1 MRIGL
6 FVAYWPWFSAEE
18 QVELARL
25 ADDGGLDS
33 VWVAEAWGQDAVS
46 VLGHLTAVTERI
58 GLGSALMQIPAR
70 TPAATAM
77 AAVTLDVLSEGR
89 FRLGL
94 GVSGPQVSEGWHG
107 VPFRRPMARTR
118 EYVEIVRQALAR
130 EGPLEYRGEEFQL
143 PLEGSELGKPLKL
156 LAKPV
161 QERIPIYLGA
171 IGPKS
176 VEQTARIADGWIPFM
191 FTTERAQD
199 MLAPFAGT
207 DVDVA
212 PAVLVCLDDDPE
224 RALDLAR
231 PWLALYL
238 GGMGAKDKN
247 FYVETAERFGHGDS
261 AREVQ
266 RLFGAGDRMGA
277 AQALTPELIRGS
289 AICCSYGEL
298 DEHLA
303 AYERAGA
310 DTLLAVPFGDRP
322 RIVEALS
329 AAAVTA

>member
-1 MRIGL
+1 
-6 FVAYWPWFSAEE
+6 
-18 QVELARL
+18 
-25 ADDGGLDS
+25 
-33 VWVAEAWGQDAVS
+33 
-46 VLGHLTAVTERI
+46 
-58 GLGSALMQIPAR
+58 
-70 TPAATAM
+70 
-77 AAVTLDVLSEGR
+77 
-89 FRLGL
+89 
-94 GVSGPQVSEGWHG
+94 
-107 VPFRRPMARTR
+107 MARTR

-130 EGPLEYRGEEFQL
+130 EGPLEYHGQEFQL

-176 VEQTARIADGWIPFM
+176 VQQTARIADGWIPFM
-191 FTTERAQD
+191 FTTERARE
-199 MLAPFAGT
+199 MIAPFEGSG
-207 DVDVA
+207 VDVA
-212 PAVLVCLDDDPE
+212 PAVLVCLDDDPD

-289 AICCSYGEL
+289 AICCSYDEL
-298 DEHLA
+298 DDHLA
-303 AYERAGA
+303 DYERAGA

-322 RIVEALS
+322 RIVQALA